1 MADDDKA
8 KAEKLAAAKKR
19 ASDIG
24 AGYPAPQTILQLH
37 LTTRNNATYCN
48 WPASGDSSKK
58 ADKPKDAPAPSA
70 SAAPEQEEDTIKDD
84 ADKDKPSDVVEQTVT
99 SPSLSEAEQSRA
111 RSTSFRKQSISSG
124 VAGAAPP
131 TPGLTSPDLRETA
144 PDIYRKNMA
153 RIEELEKEN
162 KRLAREST
170 EAEKRWQKAEEE
182 LADLREAEGDSGKKA
197 GGSDEVEKLKS
208 EVASLQRQNAQLQA
222 RRHGSQ
228 SSVSHTAEPQELAEQ
243 LAARTA
249 TIETME
255 LEMSRLR
262 AQVERLASNT
272 TQSEQVM
279 ALEERAARAEKAAG
293 QAQRELADMKKNLE
307 RASEK
312 AVREGSERASADTKV
327 RALEKEAAEAKEKSG
342 KEAARADALEKK
354 VATLTTLHREQDARS
369 QALRKDK
376 EKAEKEVQALEVK
389 MEALEAEN
397 LKLRKRD
404 AQESGGTDND
414 GVDELE
420 DEGRAKLEARV
431 RELEAENHE
440 LRSGIWQEKR
450 KEMQVGPDGQFSE
463 VELTTPHLGAG
474 SPSQQRKASG
484 FGDFFSSITGSG
496 GHHHH
501 QHHQH
506 HHNDEPLLEDDDDF
520 EFDEAA
526 FRRAQEEDAKK
537 RIERIKEIKRG
548 LKNWEGWRLD
558 LVESRS
564 VGGEGVGEIFE
575 V

>member
-8 KAEKLAAAKKR
+8 KAEKRPHNFQVEALKKQKAKK
-19 ASDIG
+19 
-24 AGYPAPQTILQLH
+24 AG
-37 LTTRNNATYCN
+37 
-48 WPASGDSSKK
+48 GDSSKK

-70 SAAPEQEEDTIKDD
+70 AAEPEEEAPKDD
-84 ADKDKPSDVVEQTVT
+84 AAKGEPSDVVEQTVT
-99 SPSLSEAEQSRA
+99 SPTLSEAEQSRA
-111 RSTSFRKQSISSG
+111 RSTSFRKQSVSSG

-182 LADLREAEGDSGKKA
+182 LADLREAEGDTGKKA
-197 GGSDEVEKLKS
+197 GGFDEVEKLKS
-208 EVASLQRQNAQLQA
+208 ELASLQRQNAQLQA

-272 TQSEQVM
+272 TQSEQVT
-279 ALEERAARAEKAAG
+279 ALEERAARAEKAAS

-327 RALEKEAAEAKEKSG
+327 RALEKEAAEAKEKSD
-342 KEAARADALEKK
+342 KEAARADSLEKK

-369 QALRKDK
+369 QTLRKDK
-376 EKAEKEVQALEVK
+376 EKAEKEVQTLSAKVET
-389 MEALEAEN
+389 LEAEN

-404 AQESGGTDND
+404 AQDSGGTDND

-484 FGDFFSSITGSG
+484 FGDFFSSITGAG
-496 GHHHH
+496 GHHH

-506 HHNDEPLLEDDDDF
+506 HHDDEPLLEDDDDF

-537 RIERIKEIKRG
+537 RIERIKEVKRG

>member
-19 ASDIG
+19 VEALKKQKAKK
-24 AGYPAPQTILQLH
+24 AG
-37 LTTRNNATYCN
+37 
-48 WPASGDSSKK
+48 GDSAKK
-58 ADKPKDAPAPSA
+58 ADKPKDASA
-70 SAAPEQEEDTIKDD
+70 SSAAASAEQEEEQTKGVVD
-84 ADKDKPSDVVEQTVT
+84 ADKSEQSGDIVEQTVT
-99 SPSLSEAEQSRA
+99 APPVLSEAEQSSA
-111 RSTSFRKQSISSG
+111 RSTSFRKQSISAG
-124 VAGAAPP
+124 VAGTAPP
-131 TPGLTSPDLRETA
+131 TPGLASPDLRETA

-162 KRLAREST
+162 KRLAKESS
-170 EAEKRWQKAEEE
+170 EAEKRWQKVEEE
-182 LADLREAEGDSGKKA
+182 LADLREAEGGGSGGKA
-197 GGSDEVEKLKS
+197 AGSDEVEKLKS
-208 EVASLQRQNAQLQA
+208 ELASLQRQNAQLQV

-262 AQVERLASNT
+262 AQVERLSSNST
-272 TQSEQVM
+272 PSEQIV

-293 QAQRELADMKKNLE
+293 QAQRELIDLKKNLE

-312 AVREGSERASADTKV
+312 AVREGSERASADTKA
-327 RALEKEAAEAKEKSG
+327 RTLEKEAAEAKDKCD
-342 KEAARADALEKK
+342 KEVARADALEKK
-354 VATLTTLHREQDARS
+354 VATLTTLHREQDTRS

-376 EKAEKEVQALEVK
+376 EKADKEVQTLTIKVEK
-389 MEALEAEN
+389 LEAEN
-397 LKLRKRD
+397 LKLRKKE
-404 AQESGGTDND
+404 AQDGGGTDND

-440 LRSGIWQEKR
+440 LKRGIWHERR

-463 VELTTPHLGAG
+463 VELTTPQIGTG

-496 GHHHH
+496 NHVHH
-501 QHHQH
+501 
-506 HHNDEPLLEDDDDF
+506 DDGPLLEDNEDDF

-526 FRRAQEEDAKK
+526 FRSAQEEEAKK
-537 RIERIKEIKRG
+537 RIERIKEVKRG

-564 VGGEGVGEIFE
+564 GGGEGAGEIFE